1 MAFRYQEGEIL
12 DHSLTSTN
20 FHTYY
25 QGSEMVVAGQL
36 PGNPSSKMLEYEI
49 TANQAGGKYVVSGS
63 HDTTSM
69 VCPMVIWVKISVVLG
84 FYFIITE
91 YPLNTYYTFQAFAYP
106 ETITETV
113 FDIVPSQETQES
125 VVSVNFL
132 ERLWGRKYLHFIF
145 YT

>member
-69 VCPMVIWVKISVVLG
+69 VCTMVIRVKISVALGLFVL
-84 FYFIITE
+84 
-91 YPLNTYYTFQAFAYP
+91 
-106 ETITETV
+106 V
-113 FDIVPSQETQES
+113 FFS
-125 VVSVNFL
+125 
-132 ERLWGRKYLHFIF
+132 Y
-145 YT
+145 

>member
-36 PGNPSSKMLEYEI
+36 PGNPSSKILEYEI

-63 HDTTSM
+63 HNTTSM
-69 VCPMVIWVKISVVLG
+69 VRTIVICIRISIVLYILATSIHSILTTL
-84 FYFIITE
+84 FR
-91 YPLNTYYTFQAFAYP
+91 N
-106 ETITETV
+106 
-113 FDIVPSQETQES
+113 SRTQKQ
-125 VVSVNFL
+125 L
-132 ERLWGRKYLHFIF
+132 QKQYL
-145 YT
+145 T

>member
-69 VCPMVIWVKISVVLG
+69 VRDMVMWVKISVVLG
-84 FYFIITE
+84 FFV
-91 YPLNTYYTFQAFAYP
+91 L
-106 ETITETV
+106 V
-113 FDIVPSQETQES
+113 FYS
-125 VVSVNFL
+125 
-132 ERLWGRKYLHFIF
+132 Y
-145 YT
+145 

>member
-36 PGNPSSKMLEYEI
+36 PGNPSSKILEYEI

-63 HDTTSM
+63 HNTTSM
-69 VCPMVIWVKISVVLG
+69 VGTMVICIRISIL
-84 FYFIITE
+84 YISATK
-91 YPLNTYYTFQAFAYP
+91 YPLNTYHIFSG
-106 ETITETV
+106 IR
-113 FDIVPSQETQES
+113 VPRNNYRNS
-125 VVSVNFL
+125 
-132 ERLWGRKYLHFIF
+132 I
-145 YT
+145 

>member
-1 MAFRYQEGEIL
+1 
-12 DHSLTSTN
+12 
-20 FHTYY
+20 
-25 QGSEMVVAGQL
+25 MVVAGQL

-69 VCPMVIWVKISVVLG
+69 VRNMVIWVKISVVLG
-84 FYFIITE
+84 FLYFIITE

-113 FDIVPSQETQES
+113 FDIVPSQGTQES

-132 ERLWGRKYLHFIF
+132 ERLWGRNIFSSHF
-145 YT
+145 

>member
-69 VCPMVIWVKISVVLG
+69 VCTMVIRVKISVLSVL
-84 FYFIITE
+84 
-91 YPLNTYYTFQAFAYP
+91 
-106 ETITETV
+106 V
-113 FDIVPSQETQES
+113 FFS
-125 VVSVNFL
+125 
-132 ERLWGRKYLHFIF
+132 Y
-145 YT
+145 